1 MRSWVIRMNRSE
13 RRRNKKS
20 QKDAVL
26 CIKKS
31 ELEQKL
37 QESYQK
43 GYENAKKAVTDEVTA
58 EVFTMLLGLP
68 MVVLKDQYG
77 WGFRKRLPRFA
88 DQVIAEYMKFDKV
101 KSLKELQDF
110 IYESSGMKFI
120 VDEA

>member
-1 MRSWVIRMNRSE
+1 MIRMNRSE
-13 RRRNKKS
+13 RRRNKIKKTQ

-88 DQVIAEYMKFDKV
+88 DQVIAEYLKYDGKTS
-101 KSLKELQDF
+101 SLKELQDF

>member
-1 MRSWVIRMNRSE
+1 MNRSE

-43 GYENAKKAVTDEVTA
+43 GYENAKKVVTDEVTA

-68 MVVLKDQYG
+68 MTVLKDQYG

-88 DQVIAEYMKFDKV
+88 DQVIAEYLKYDGKTS
-101 KSLKELQDF
+101 SLKELQDF
-110 IYESSGMKFI
+110 IYESSGMKFLLE
-120 VDEA
+120 D

>member
-1 MRSWVIRMNRSE
+1 MNRSE
-13 RRRNKKS
+13 RRRNKTE
-20 QKDAVL
+20 QKDPVL

-68 MVVLKDQYG
+68 MVVLKDHYG

-88 DQVIAEYMKFDKV
+88 DQVIEEYMKFDKV

-110 IYESSGMKFI
+110 IYESSGMKFL
-120 VDEA
+120 VE

>member
-1 MRSWVIRMNRSE
+1 VNRSE
-13 RRRNKKS
+13 RRRNKIKKTQ

-110 IYESSGMKFI
+110 IYESYGMKFI